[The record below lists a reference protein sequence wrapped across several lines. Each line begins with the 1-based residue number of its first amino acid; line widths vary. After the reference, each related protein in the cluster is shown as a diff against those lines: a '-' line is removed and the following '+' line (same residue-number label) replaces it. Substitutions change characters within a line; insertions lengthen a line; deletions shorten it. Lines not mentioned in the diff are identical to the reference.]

1 MIDLTIKTESSE
13 SQPRVYQE
21 GMVDDV
27 LKSTADIDTAAIK
40 DAWDS
45 GDINHALS
53 TTNSEGIQK
62 AKTMADALDK
72 HVFGKMRVDNRS
84 IVARARNS
92 ILQFPMYITQSCPV
106 APAQTI
112 SKLFERVYTT
122 LVQTVLSQ
130 NQVMDE
136 DEANNLV
143 FLKKFH
149 TNLKES
155 TEDLLA
161 HYESLVNMFYQPIDD
176 LDAMMCESIYAEH
189 VINENCKV
197 IFRVVPTTDVNL
209 IAECARGVCDPL
221 SGFVY
226 LQEDRKIR
234 DTEITSQYRTVSEG
248 ELRELA
254 MDEAN
259 LSSDERQLVETTPD
273 AIRRQITAEMG
284 SQHQT
289 DISPNGSDR
298 PNTNGQTSMLPADP
312 NEGHENPMAMRLQQ
326 EIENAVDERLKQ
338 RESALNRLDAAL
350 DTVKQ
355 DIKDGKYKEKG
366 YDWDGIRFRRTDH
379 VNKKISKT
387 LPDQKKVVND
397 AVNSPVI
404 LKDGDIKKM
413 NAMLPYTIE
422 ATFRLRTKSGIDRD
436 IKYIIGIKTVMHLIR
451 TQDLADD
458 LRELVT
464 GRIKS
469 LQKVR
474 YKTGEIS
481 FKDYLFNTRQ
491 LKADAA
497 KNINYNKRWLNTL
510 KRLSDY
516 EQHYGSFLKGPIQGI
531 SKGDVPV
538 PNGTLI
544 LTQPDVTTL
553 TNQTGID
560 LSQVSNAKRLAKS
573 LFLIAVCIVDS
584 SAGTMRVLFTDSDN
598 DWDVQSLASIDA
610 EVSKTDNS
618 QLMRELNHIVNR

>member
-1 MIDLTIKTESSE
+1 MIDLTIKTESAVIPQSE
-13 SQPRVYQE
+13 VLQE
-21 GMVDDV
+21 GMIDDV
-27 LKSTADIDTAAIK
+27 LSSTAGIDTKTIK
-40 DAWDS
+40 DAWKEDDDGKKPDLYDS
-45 GDINHALS
+45 LN
-53 TTNSEGIQK
+53 TTNREGIQK
-62 AKTMADALDK
+62 AKGMADALDK
-72 HVFGKMRVDNRS
+72 HVFGKMRIDNRS

-92 ILQFPMYITQSCPV
+92 VLQFPMYITQSCPV

-130 NQVMDE
+130 NQIMDE
-136 DEANNLV
+136 EEANNLV

-155 TEDLLA
+155 TEDLLT
-161 HYESLVNMFYQPIDD
+161 HYESLVNMFYQPIDE

-189 VINENCKV
+189 VINESCKV

-221 SGFVY
+221 SGFIY
-226 LQEDRKIR
+226 LQEDRQ
-234 DTEITSQYRTVSEG
+234 ITDRETQSQFRTVSED
-248 ELRELA
+248 EIRNMAMDACNLTANQRELVNMHPDQIA
-254 MDEAN
+254 KD
-259 LSSDERQLVETTPD
+259 VES
-273 AIRRQITAEMG
+273 RMY
-284 SQHQT
+284 
-289 DISPNGSDR
+289 
-298 PNTNGQTSMLPADP
+298 DP
-312 NEGHENPMAMRLQQ
+312 NIQNPKDVKDPTDDVISAWNDYRNAISEEIRDRIEERDVALQTIDS
-326 EIENAVDERLKQ
+326 EVDNLKD
-338 RESALNRLDAAL
+338 R
-350 DTVKQ
+350 
-355 DIKDGKYKEKG
+355 IKSGKVKG
-366 YDWDGIRFRRTDH
+366 YSFDGVRFRRNDNST
-379 VNKKISKT
+379 KT
-387 LPDQKKVVND
+387 VHKTMPDQKRIVND

-481 FKDYLFNTRQ
+481 FKDYLFNTKQ

-497 KNINYNKRWLNTL
+497 KNINYNKRWINTL

-516 EQHYGSFLKGPIQGI
+516 DQHYGSFLKGPVQGLA
-531 SKGDVPV
+531 KGDVPV

-560 LSQVSNAKRLAKS
+560 LSQVSNAKRLAKN

>member
-1 MIDLTIKTESSE
+1 MIDLTIKTESAVIPQSE
-13 SQPRVYQE
+13 VLQE
-21 GMVDDV
+21 GMIDDV
-27 LKSTADIDTAAIK
+27 LSSTAGIDTKTIK
-40 DAWDS
+40 DAWKEDDDGKKPDLYDS
-45 GDINHALS
+45 LN
-53 TTNSEGIQK
+53 TTNREGIQK
-62 AKTMADALDK
+62 AKGMADALDK

-92 ILQFPMYITQSCPV
+92 VLQFPMYITQSCPV

-130 NQVMDE
+130 NQIMDE
-136 DEANNLV
+136 EEANNLV

-161 HYESLVNMFYQPIDD
+161 HYESLVNMFYQPIDE

-189 VINENCKV
+189 VINESCKV

-221 SGFVY
+221 SGFIY
-226 LQEDRKIR
+226 LQEDQQIADRE
-234 DTEITSQYRTVSEG
+234 TQSQFRTVSED
-248 ELRELA
+248 ELRNMA
-254 MDEAN
+254 MDACNLTAN
-259 LSSDERQLVETTPD
+259 QRELVNMHPD
-273 AIRRQITAEMG
+273 QIAKDVESRMY
-284 SQHQT
+284 
-289 DISPNGSDR
+289 
-298 PNTNGQTSMLPADP
+298 DP
-312 NEGHENPMAMRLQQ
+312 NIQDPKDVKDPTDDVLRAWNDYRNAISEEIRDRIEERDVALQTIDS
-326 EIENAVDERLKQ
+326 EVDNLKD
-338 RESALNRLDAAL
+338 R
-350 DTVKQ
+350 
-355 DIKDGKYKEKG
+355 IKSGKVKG
-366 YDWDGIRFRRTDH
+366 YSFDGVRFRRNDNST
-379 VNKKISKT
+379 KT
-387 LPDQKKVVND
+387 VHKTMPDQKRIVND

-481 FKDYLFNTRQ
+481 FKDYLFNTKQ

-497 KNINYNKRWLNTL
+497 KNINYNKRWINTL

-516 EQHYGSFLKGPIQGI
+516 DQHYGSFLKGPVQGLA
-531 SKGDVPV
+531 KGDVPV

-560 LSQVSNAKRLAKS
+560 LSQVSNAKRLAKN

>member
-1 MIDLTIKTESSE
+1 MIDLTIKTESADIPQSE
-13 SQPRVYQE
+13 VLQE
-21 GMVDDV
+21 GMIDDV
-27 LKSTADIDTAAIK
+27 LSSTAGIDTKTIK
-40 DAWDS
+40 DAWKEDDDGKKPDLYDS
-45 GDINHALS
+45 LN
-53 TTNSEGIQK
+53 TTNREGIQK
-62 AKTMADALDK
+62 AKGMADALDK

-92 ILQFPMYITQSCPV
+92 VLQFPMYITQSCPV

-130 NQVMDE
+130 NQIMDE
-136 DEANNLV
+136 EEANNLV

-161 HYESLVNMFYQPIDD
+161 HYESLVNMFYQPIDE

-189 VINENCKV
+189 VINESCKV

-221 SGFVY
+221 SGFIY
-226 LQEDRKIR
+226 LQEDRQIADR
-234 DTEITSQYRTVSEG
+234 ETQSQFRTVSED
-248 ELRELA
+248 ELRNMA
-254 MDEAN
+254 MDACNLTAN
-259 LSSDERQLVETTPD
+259 QRELVNMHPD
-273 AIRRQITAEMG
+273 QIAKDVESRMY
-284 SQHQT
+284 
-289 DISPNGSDR
+289 
-298 PNTNGQTSMLPADP
+298 DP
-312 NEGHENPMAMRLQQ
+312 NIQNPKDVKDPTDDVLRAWNDYRNAISEEIRDRIEERDVALQTIDS
-326 EIENAVDERLKQ
+326 EVDNLKD
-338 RESALNRLDAAL
+338 R
-350 DTVKQ
+350 
-355 DIKDGKYKEKG
+355 IKSGKVKG
-366 YDWDGIRFRRTDH
+366 YSFDGVRFRRNDNST
-379 VNKKISKT
+379 KT
-387 LPDQKKVVND
+387 VHKTMPDQKRIVND

-481 FKDYLFNTRQ
+481 FKDYLFNTKQ

-497 KNINYNKRWLNTL
+497 KNINYNKRWINTL

-516 EQHYGSFLKGPIQGI
+516 DQHYGSFLKGPVQGLA
-531 SKGDVPV
+531 KGDVPV

-560 LSQVSNAKRLAKS
+560 LSQVSNAKRLAKN

>member
-1 MIDLTIKTESSE
+1 MIDLTIKTESAVIPQSE
-13 SQPRVYQE
+13 VLQE
-21 GMVDDV
+21 GMIDDV
-27 LKSTADIDTAAIK
+27 LSSTAGIDTKTIK
-40 DAWDS
+40 DAWKEDDDGKKPDLYDS
-45 GDINHALS
+45 LN
-53 TTNSEGIQK
+53 TTNREGIQK
-62 AKTMADALDK
+62 AKGMADALDK
-72 HVFGKMRVDNRS
+72 HVFGKMRIDNRS

-92 ILQFPMYITQSCPV
+92 VLQFPMYITQSCPV

-130 NQVMDE
+130 NQIMDE
-136 DEANNLV
+136 EEANNLV

-155 TEDLLA
+155 TEDLLT
-161 HYESLVNMFYQPIDD
+161 HYESLVNMFYQPIDE

-189 VINENCKV
+189 VINESCKV

-221 SGFVY
+221 SGFIY
-226 LQEDRKIR
+226 LQEDRQ
-234 DTEITSQYRTVSEG
+234 ITDRETQSQFRTVSED
-248 ELRELA
+248 ELRNMA
-254 MDEAN
+254 MDACNLTAN
-259 LSSDERQLVETTPD
+259 QRELVNMHPD
-273 AIRRQITAEMG
+273 QIAKDVESRMY
-284 SQHQT
+284 
-289 DISPNGSDR
+289 
-298 PNTNGQTSMLPADP
+298 DP
-312 NEGHENPMAMRLQQ
+312 NIQNPKDVKDPTDDVISAWNDYRNAISEEIRDRIEERDVALQTIDS
-326 EIENAVDERLKQ
+326 EVDNLKD
-338 RESALNRLDAAL
+338 R
-350 DTVKQ
+350 
-355 DIKDGKYKEKG
+355 IKSGKVKG
-366 YDWDGIRFRRTDH
+366 YSFDGVRFRRNDNST
-379 VNKKISKT
+379 KT
-387 LPDQKKVVND
+387 VHKTMPDQKRIVND

-481 FKDYLFNTRQ
+481 FKDYLFNTKQ

-497 KNINYNKRWLNTL
+497 KNINYNKRWINTL

-516 EQHYGSFLKGPIQGI
+516 DQHYGSFLKGPVQGLA
-531 SKGDVPV
+531 KGDVPV

-560 LSQVSNAKRLAKS
+560 LSQVSNAKRLAKN

>member
-1 MIDLTIKTESSE
+1 MIDLTIKTESAVIPQSE
-13 SQPRVYQE
+13 VLQE
-21 GMVDDV
+21 GMIDDV
-27 LKSTADIDTAAIK
+27 LSSTAGIDTKTIK
-40 DAWDS
+40 DAWKEDDDGKKPDLYDS
-45 GDINHALS
+45 LN
-53 TTNSEGIQK
+53 TTNREGIQK
-62 AKTMADALDK
+62 AKGMADALDK
-72 HVFGKMRVDNRS
+72 HVFGKMRIDNRS

-92 ILQFPMYITQSCPV
+92 VLQFPMYITQSCPV

-130 NQVMDE
+130 NQIMDE
-136 DEANNLV
+136 EEANNLV

-161 HYESLVNMFYQPIDD
+161 HYESLVNMFYQPIDE

-189 VINENCKV
+189 VINESCKV

-221 SGFVY
+221 SGFIY
-226 LQEDRKIR
+226 LQEDRQ
-234 DTEITSQYRTVSEG
+234 ITDRETQSQFRTVSED
-248 ELRELA
+248 ELRNMA
-254 MDEAN
+254 MDACNLTAN
-259 LSSDERQLVETTPD
+259 QRELVNMHPD
-273 AIRRQITAEMG
+273 QIAKDVESRMY
-284 SQHQT
+284 
-289 DISPNGSDR
+289 
-298 PNTNGQTSMLPADP
+298 DP
-312 NEGHENPMAMRLQQ
+312 NIQNP
-326 EIENAVDERLKQ
+326 K
-338 RESALNRLDAAL
+338 
-350 DTVKQ
+350 
-355 DIKDGKYKEKG
+355 DIKDPTDDVISAWNDYRNAISEEIRDRIEERDVALQTIDSEVDNLKDRIKSGKVKG
-366 YDWDGIRFRRTDH
+366 YSFDGVRFRRNDNST
-379 VNKKISKT
+379 KT
-387 LPDQKKVVND
+387 VHKTMPDQKRIVND

-481 FKDYLFNTRQ
+481 FKDYLFNTKQ

-497 KNINYNKRWLNTL
+497 KNINYNKRWINTL

-516 EQHYGSFLKGPIQGI
+516 DQHYGSFLKGPVQGLA
-531 SKGDVPV
+531 KGDVPV

-560 LSQVSNAKRLAKS
+560 LSQVSNAKRLAKN

>member
-1 MIDLTIKTESSE
+1 MIDLTIKTESAVIPQSE
-13 SQPRVYQE
+13 VLQE
-21 GMVDDV
+21 GMIDDV
-27 LKSTADIDTAAIK
+27 LSSTAGIDTKTIK
-40 DAWDS
+40 DAWKEDDDGKKPDLYDS
-45 GDINHALS
+45 LN
-53 TTNSEGIQK
+53 TTNREGIQK
-62 AKTMADALDK
+62 AKGMADALDK
-72 HVFGKMRVDNRS
+72 HVFGKMRIDNRS

-92 ILQFPMYITQSCPV
+92 VLQFPMYITQSCPV

-130 NQVMDE
+130 NQIMDE
-136 DEANNLV
+136 EEANNLV

-155 TEDLLA
+155 TEDLLT
-161 HYESLVNMFYQPIDD
+161 HYESLVNMFYQPIDE

-189 VINENCKV
+189 IINESCKV

-221 SGFVY
+221 SGFIY
-226 LQEDRKIR
+226 LQEDRQ
-234 DTEITSQYRTVSEG
+234 ITDRETQSQFRTVSED
-248 ELRELA
+248 ELRNMA
-254 MDEAN
+254 MDACNLTAN
-259 LSSDERQLVETTPD
+259 QRELVNMHPD
-273 AIRRQITAEMG
+273 QIAKDVESRMY
-284 SQHQT
+284 
-289 DISPNGSDR
+289 
-298 PNTNGQTSMLPADP
+298 DP
-312 NEGHENPMAMRLQQ
+312 NIQNP
-326 EIENAVDERLKQ
+326 K
-338 RESALNRLDAAL
+338 
-350 DTVKQ
+350 
-355 DIKDGKYKEKG
+355 DIKDPTDDVISAWNDYRNAISEEIRDRIEERDVALQTIDSEVDNLKDRIKSGKVKG
-366 YDWDGIRFRRTDH
+366 YSFDGVRFRRNDNST
-379 VNKKISKT
+379 KT
-387 LPDQKKVVND
+387 VHKTMPDQKRIVND
-397 AVNSPVI
+397 SVNSPVI

-481 FKDYLFNTRQ
+481 FKDYLFNTKQ

-497 KNINYNKRWLNTL
+497 KNINYNKRWINTL

-516 EQHYGSFLKGPIQGI
+516 DQHYGSFLKGPVQGLA
-531 SKGDVPV
+531 KGDVPV

-560 LSQVSNAKRLAKS
+560 LSQVSNAKRLAKN

>member
-1 MIDLTIKTESSE
+1 MIDLTIKTESAVIPQSE
-13 SQPRVYQE
+13 VLQE
-21 GMVDDV
+21 GMIDDV
-27 LKSTADIDTAAIK
+27 LSSTAGIDTKTIK
-40 DAWDS
+40 DAWKEDDDGKKPDLYDS
-45 GDINHALS
+45 LN
-53 TTNSEGIQK
+53 TTNREGIQK
-62 AKTMADALDK
+62 AKGMADALDK
-72 HVFGKMRVDNRS
+72 HVFGKMRIDNRS

-92 ILQFPMYITQSCPV
+92 VLQFPMYITQSCPV

-130 NQVMDE
+130 NQIMDE
-136 DEANNLV
+136 EEANNLV

-161 HYESLVNMFYQPIDD
+161 HYESLVNMFYQPIDE

-189 VINENCKV
+189 VINESCKV

-209 IAECARGVCDPL
+209 IAECARGACDPL
-221 SGFVY
+221 SGFIY
-226 LQEDRKIR
+226 LQEDRQ
-234 DTEITSQYRTVSEG
+234 ITDRETQSQFRTVSED
-248 ELRELA
+248 ELRNMA
-254 MDEAN
+254 MDACNLTAN
-259 LSSDERQLVETTPD
+259 QRELVNMHPD
-273 AIRRQITAEMG
+273 QIAKDVESRMY
-284 SQHQT
+284 
-289 DISPNGSDR
+289 
-298 PNTNGQTSMLPADP
+298 DP
-312 NEGHENPMAMRLQQ
+312 NIQNP
-326 EIENAVDERLKQ
+326 K
-338 RESALNRLDAAL
+338 
-350 DTVKQ
+350 
-355 DIKDGKYKEKG
+355 DIKDPTDDVISAWNDYRNAISEEIRDRIEERDVALQTIDSEVDNLKDRIKSGKVKG
-366 YDWDGIRFRRTDH
+366 YSFDGVRFRRNDNST
-379 VNKKISKT
+379 KT
-387 LPDQKKVVND
+387 VHKTMPDQKRIVND

-481 FKDYLFNTRQ
+481 FKDYLFNTKQ

-497 KNINYNKRWLNTL
+497 KNINYNKRWINTL

-516 EQHYGSFLKGPIQGI
+516 DQHYGSFLKSPVQGLA
-531 SKGDVPV
+531 KGDVPV

-560 LSQVSNAKRLAKS
+560 LSQVSNAKRLAKN

>member
-1 MIDLTIKTESSE
+1 MIDLTIKTESADIPQSE
-13 SQPRVYQE
+13 VLQE
-21 GMVDDV
+21 GMIDDV
-27 LKSTADIDTAAIK
+27 LSSTAGIDTKTIK
-40 DAWDS
+40 DAWKEDDDGKKPDLYDS
-45 GDINHALS
+45 LN
-53 TTNSEGIQK
+53 TTNREGIQK
-62 AKTMADALDK
+62 AKGMADALDK

-92 ILQFPMYITQSCPV
+92 VLQFPMYITQSCPV

-130 NQVMDE
+130 NQIMDE
-136 DEANNLV
+136 EEANNLV

-155 TEDLLA
+155 TEDLLD
-161 HYESLVNMFYQPIDD
+161 HYESLVNMFYQPIDE

-189 VINENCKV
+189 VINESCKV

-221 SGFVY
+221 SGFIY
-226 LQEDRKIR
+226 LQEDRQIADR
-234 DTEITSQYRTVSEG
+234 ETQSQFRTVSED
-248 ELRELA
+248 ELRNMA
-254 MDEAN
+254 MDACNLTAN
-259 LSSDERQLVETTPD
+259 QRELVNMHPD
-273 AIRRQITAEMG
+273 QIAKDVESRMY
-284 SQHQT
+284 
-289 DISPNGSDR
+289 
-298 PNTNGQTSMLPADP
+298 DP
-312 NEGHENPMAMRLQQ
+312 NIQNPKDVKDPTDDVLRAWNDYRNAISEEIRDRIEERDVALQTIDS
-326 EIENAVDERLKQ
+326 EVDNLKD
-338 RESALNRLDAAL
+338 R
-350 DTVKQ
+350 
-355 DIKDGKYKEKG
+355 IKSGKVKG
-366 YDWDGIRFRRTDH
+366 YSFDGVRFRRNDNST
-379 VNKKISKT
+379 KT
-387 LPDQKKVVND
+387 VHKTMPDQKRIVND

-481 FKDYLFNTRQ
+481 FKDYLFNTKQ

-497 KNINYNKRWLNTL
+497 KNINYNKRWINTL

-516 EQHYGSFLKGPIQGI
+516 DQHYGSFLKGPVQGLA
-531 SKGDVPV
+531 KGDVPV

-560 LSQVSNAKRLAKS
+560 LSQVSNAKRLAKN

>member
-1 MIDLTIKTESSE
+1 MIDLTIKTESAVIPQSG
-13 SQPRVYQE
+13 VLQE
-21 GMVDDV
+21 GMIDDV
-27 LKSTADIDTAAIK
+27 LSSTAGIDTKTIK
-40 DAWDS
+40 DAWKEDDDGKKPDLYDS
-45 GDINHALS
+45 LN
-53 TTNSEGIQK
+53 TTNREGIQK
-62 AKTMADALDK
+62 AKGMADALDK
-72 HVFGKMRVDNRS
+72 HVFGKMRIDNRS

-92 ILQFPMYITQSCPV
+92 VLQFPMYITQSCPV

-130 NQVMDE
+130 NQIMDE
-136 DEANNLV
+136 EEANNLV

-155 TEDLLA
+155 TEDLLT
-161 HYESLVNMFYQPIDD
+161 HYESLVNMFYQPIDE

-189 VINENCKV
+189 VINESCKV

-221 SGFVY
+221 SGFIY
-226 LQEDRKIR
+226 LQEDRQ
-234 DTEITSQYRTVSEG
+234 ITDRETQSQFRTVSED
-248 ELRELA
+248 ELRNMA
-254 MDEAN
+254 MDACNLTAN
-259 LSSDERQLVETTPD
+259 QRELVNMHPD
-273 AIRRQITAEMG
+273 QIAKDVESRMY
-284 SQHQT
+284 
-289 DISPNGSDR
+289 
-298 PNTNGQTSMLPADP
+298 DP
-312 NEGHENPMAMRLQQ
+312 NIQNPKDVKDPTDDVISAWNDYRNAISEEIRDRIEERDVALQTIDS
-326 EIENAVDERLKQ
+326 EVDNLKD
-338 RESALNRLDAAL
+338 R
-350 DTVKQ
+350 
-355 DIKDGKYKEKG
+355 IKSGKVKG
-366 YDWDGIRFRRTDH
+366 YSFDGVRFRRNDNST
-379 VNKKISKT
+379 KT
-387 LPDQKKVVND
+387 VHKTMPDQKRIVND

-481 FKDYLFNTRQ
+481 FKDYLFNTKQ

-497 KNINYNKRWLNTL
+497 KNINYNKRWINTL

-516 EQHYGSFLKGPIQGI
+516 DQHYGSFLKGPVQGLA
-531 SKGDVPV
+531 KGDVPV

-560 LSQVSNAKRLAKS
+560 LSQVSNAKRLAKN

>member
-1 MIDLTIKTESSE
+1 MIDLTIKTESAVIPQSE
-13 SQPRVYQE
+13 VLQE
-21 GMVDDV
+21 GMIDDV
-27 LKSTADIDTAAIK
+27 LSSTAGIDTKTIK
-40 DAWDS
+40 DAWKEDDDGKKPDLYDS
-45 GDINHALS
+45 LN
-53 TTNSEGIQK
+53 TTNREGIQK
-62 AKTMADALDK
+62 AKGMADALDK
-72 HVFGKMRVDNRS
+72 HVFGKMQVDNRS

-92 ILQFPMYITQSCPV
+92 VLQFPMYITQSCPV

-130 NQVMDE
+130 NQIMDE
-136 DEANNLV
+136 EEANNLV

-161 HYESLVNMFYQPIDD
+161 HYESLVNMFYQPIDE

-189 VINENCKV
+189 VINESCKV

-221 SGFVY
+221 SGFIY
-226 LQEDRKIR
+226 LQEDRQIADR
-234 DTEITSQYRTVSEG
+234 ETQSQFRTVSED
-248 ELRELA
+248 ELRNMA
-254 MDEAN
+254 MDACNLTAN
-259 LSSDERQLVETTPD
+259 QRELVNMHPD
-273 AIRRQITAEMG
+273 QIAKDVESRMY
-284 SQHQT
+284 
-289 DISPNGSDR
+289 
-298 PNTNGQTSMLPADP
+298 DP
-312 NEGHENPMAMRLQQ
+312 NIQNPKDVKDPTDDVLRAWNDYRNAISEEIRDRIEERDVALQTIDS
-326 EIENAVDERLKQ
+326 EVDNLKD
-338 RESALNRLDAAL
+338 R
-350 DTVKQ
+350 
-355 DIKDGKYKEKG
+355 IKSGKVKG
-366 YDWDGIRFRRTDH
+366 YSFDGVRFRRNDNST
-379 VNKKISKT
+379 KT
-387 LPDQKKVVND
+387 VHKTMPDQKRIVND

-481 FKDYLFNTRQ
+481 FKDYLFNTKQ

-497 KNINYNKRWLNTL
+497 KNINYNKRWINTL

-516 EQHYGSFLKGPIQGI
+516 DQHYGSFLKGPVQGLA
-531 SKGDVPV
+531 KGDVPV

-560 LSQVSNAKRLAKS
+560 LSQVSNAKRLAKN

>member
-1 MIDLTIKTESSE
+1 MIDLTIKTESAVIPQSE
-13 SQPRVYQE
+13 VLQE
-21 GMVDDV
+21 GMIDDV
-27 LKSTADIDTAAIK
+27 LSSTAGIDTKTIK
-40 DAWDS
+40 DAWKEDDDGKKPDLYDS
-45 GDINHALS
+45 LN
-53 TTNSEGIQK
+53 TTNREGIQK
-62 AKTMADALDK
+62 AKGMADALDK

-92 ILQFPMYITQSCPV
+92 VLQFPMYITQSCPV

-130 NQVMDE
+130 NQIMDE
-136 DEANNLV
+136 EEANNLV

-161 HYESLVNMFYQPIDD
+161 HYESLVNMFYQPIDE

-189 VINENCKV
+189 VINESCKV

-221 SGFVY
+221 SGFIY
-226 LQEDRKIR
+226 LQEDRQIADR
-234 DTEITSQYRTVSEG
+234 ETQSQFRTVSED
-248 ELRELA
+248 ELRNMA
-254 MDEAN
+254 MDACNLTAN
-259 LSSDERQLVETTPD
+259 QRELVNMHPD
-273 AIRRQITAEMG
+273 QIAKDVESRMY
-284 SQHQT
+284 
-289 DISPNGSDR
+289 
-298 PNTNGQTSMLPADP
+298 DP
-312 NEGHENPMAMRLQQ
+312 NIQNPKDVKDPTDDVLRAWNDYRNAISEEIRDRIEERDVALQTIDS
-326 EIENAVDERLKQ
+326 EVDNLKD
-338 RESALNRLDAAL
+338 R
-350 DTVKQ
+350 
-355 DIKDGKYKEKG
+355 IKSGKVKG
-366 YDWDGIRFRRTDH
+366 YSFDGVRFRRNDNST
-379 VNKKISKT
+379 KT
-387 LPDQKKVVND
+387 VHKTMPDQKRIVND

-481 FKDYLFNTRQ
+481 FKDYLFNTKQ

-497 KNINYNKRWLNTL
+497 KNINYNKRWINTL

-516 EQHYGSFLKGPIQGI
+516 DQHYGSFLKGPVQGLA
-531 SKGDVPV
+531 KGDVPV

-560 LSQVSNAKRLAKS
+560 LSQVSNAKRLAKN

>member
-1 MIDLTIKTESSE
+1 MIDLTIKTESAVIPQSE
-13 SQPRVYQE
+13 VLQE
-21 GMVDDV
+21 GMIDDV
-27 LKSTADIDTAAIK
+27 LSSTAGIDTKTIK
-40 DAWDS
+40 DAWKEDDDGKKPDLYDS
-45 GDINHALS
+45 LN
-53 TTNSEGIQK
+53 TTNREGIQK
-62 AKTMADALDK
+62 AKGMADALDK
-72 HVFGKMRVDNRS
+72 HVFGKMRIDNRS

-92 ILQFPMYITQSCPV
+92 VLQFPMYITQSCPV

-130 NQVMDE
+130 NQIMDE
-136 DEANNLV
+136 EEANNLV

-155 TEDLLA
+155 TEDLLT
-161 HYESLVNMFYQPIDD
+161 HYESLVNMFYQPIDE

-189 VINENCKV
+189 VINESCKV

-221 SGFVY
+221 SGFIY
-226 LQEDRKIR
+226 LQEDRQ
-234 DTEITSQYRTVSEG
+234 ITDRETQSQFRTVSED
-248 ELRELA
+248 ELRNMA
-254 MDEAN
+254 MDACNLTAN
-259 LSSDERQLVETTPD
+259 QRELVNMHPD
-273 AIRRQITAEMG
+273 QIAKDVESRMY
-284 SQHQT
+284 
-289 DISPNGSDR
+289 
-298 PNTNGQTSMLPADP
+298 DP
-312 NEGHENPMAMRLQQ
+312 NIQNPKDVKDPTDDVISAWNDYRNAISEEIRDRIEERDVALQTIDS
-326 EIENAVDERLKQ
+326 EVDNLKD
-338 RESALNRLDAAL
+338 R
-350 DTVKQ
+350 
-355 DIKDGKYKEKG
+355 IKSGKVKG
-366 YDWDGIRFRRTDH
+366 YSFDGVRFRRNDNST
-379 VNKKISKT
+379 KT
-387 LPDQKKVVND
+387 VHKTMPDQKRIVND

-481 FKDYLFNTRQ
+481 FKDYLFNTKQ

-497 KNINYNKRWLNTL
+497 KNINYNKRWINTL

-516 EQHYGSFLKGPIQGI
+516 DQHYGSFLKGPVQGLA
-531 SKGDVPV
+531 KGDVPV

-560 LSQVSNAKRLAKS
+560 LSQVSNAKRLAKN

-584 SAGTMRVLFTDSDN
+584 SAGTIRVLFTDSDN

>member
-1 MIDLTIKTESSE
+1 MIDLTIKTESAVIPQSE
-13 SQPRVYQE
+13 VLQE
-21 GMVDDV
+21 GMIDDV
-27 LKSTADIDTAAIK
+27 LSSTAGIDTKTIK
-40 DAWDS
+40 DAWKEDDDGKKPDLYDS
-45 GDINHALS
+45 LN
-53 TTNSEGIQK
+53 TTNREGIQK
-62 AKTMADALDK
+62 AKGMADALDK
-72 HVFGKMRVDNRS
+72 HVFGKMRIDNRS

-92 ILQFPMYITQSCPV
+92 VLQFPMYITQSCPV

-130 NQVMDE
+130 NQIMDE
-136 DEANNLV
+136 EEANNLV

-155 TEDLLA
+155 TEDLLT
-161 HYESLVNMFYQPIDD
+161 HYESLVNMFYQPIDE

-189 VINENCKV
+189 VINESCKV

-221 SGFVY
+221 SGFIY
-226 LQEDRKIR
+226 LQEDRQ
-234 DTEITSQYRTVSEG
+234 ITDRETQSQFRTVSED
-248 ELRELA
+248 ELRNMA
-254 MDEAN
+254 MDACNLTAN
-259 LSSDERQLVETTPD
+259 QRELVNMHPD
-273 AIRRQITAEMG
+273 QIAKDVESRMY
-284 SQHQT
+284 
-289 DISPNGSDR
+289 
-298 PNTNGQTSMLPADP
+298 DP
-312 NEGHENPMAMRLQQ
+312 NIQNPKDVKDPTDDVLRAWNDYRNTISEEIRDRIEERDVALQTIDS
-326 EIENAVDERLKQ
+326 EVDNLKD
-338 RESALNRLDAAL
+338 R
-350 DTVKQ
+350 
-355 DIKDGKYKEKG
+355 IKSGKVKG
-366 YDWDGIRFRRTDH
+366 YSFDGVRFRRNDNSTKT
-379 VNKKISKT
+379 VNKT
-387 LPDQKKVVND
+387 MPDQKRIVND

-481 FKDYLFNTRQ
+481 FKDYLFNTKQ

-497 KNINYNKRWLNTL
+497 KNINYNKRWINTL

-516 EQHYGSFLKGPIQGI
+516 DQHYGSFLKGPVQGLA
-531 SKGDVPV
+531 KGDVPV

-560 LSQVSNAKRLAKS
+560 LSQVSNAKRLAKN

>member
-1 MIDLTIKTESSE
+1 MIDLTIKTESAVIPQSE
-13 SQPRVYQE
+13 VLQE
-21 GMVDDV
+21 GMIDDV
-27 LKSTADIDTAAIK
+27 LSSTAGIDTKTIK
-40 DAWDS
+40 DAWKEDDDGKKPDLYDS
-45 GDINHALS
+45 LN
-53 TTNSEGIQK
+53 TTNREGIQK
-62 AKTMADALDK
+62 AKGMADALDK
-72 HVFGKMRVDNRS
+72 HVFGKMRIDNRS

-92 ILQFPMYITQSCPV
+92 VLQFPMYITQSCPV

-130 NQVMDE
+130 NQIMDE
-136 DEANNLV
+136 EEANNLV

-161 HYESLVNMFYQPIDD
+161 HYESLVNMFYQPIDE

-189 VINENCKV
+189 VINESCKV

-221 SGFVY
+221 SGFIY
-226 LQEDRKIR
+226 LQEDRQ
-234 DTEITSQYRTVSEG
+234 ITDRETQSQFRTVSED
-248 ELRELA
+248 ELRNMA
-254 MDEAN
+254 MDACNLTAN
-259 LSSDERQLVETTPD
+259 QRELVNMHPD
-273 AIRRQITAEMG
+273 QIAKDVESRMY
-284 SQHQT
+284 
-289 DISPNGSDR
+289 
-298 PNTNGQTSMLPADP
+298 DP
-312 NEGHENPMAMRLQQ
+312 NIQNPKDVKDPTDDVLRAWNDYRNAISEEIRDRIEERDVALQTIDS
-326 EIENAVDERLKQ
+326 EVDNLKD
-338 RESALNRLDAAL
+338 R
-350 DTVKQ
+350 
-355 DIKDGKYKEKG
+355 IKSGKVKG
-366 YDWDGIRFRRTDH
+366 YSFDGVRFRRNDNST
-379 VNKKISKT
+379 KT
-387 LPDQKKVVND
+387 VHKTMPDQKRIVND

-481 FKDYLFNTRQ
+481 FKDYLFNTKQ

-497 KNINYNKRWLNTL
+497 KNINYNKRWINTL

-516 EQHYGSFLKGPIQGI
+516 DQHYGSFLKGPVQGLA
-531 SKGDVPV
+531 KGDVPV

-560 LSQVSNAKRLAKS
+560 LSQVSNAKRLAKN